1 MSFRWTRR
9 RFTAA
14 VGTALILPAGVPA
27 FAAGEKP
34 VVLHA
39 PEASAP
45 ALIEL
50 CRALQPEGLPA
61 NPRVGIKIHGGEAR
75 VNYPLFAALRD
86 AYPGAA
92 FVETNWASDFGGS
105 RRHTRT
111 HIEEI
116 RSQGVTGPIDVLDRE
131 ERDEDYVT
139 VPVRNG
145 IELSE
150 IETTRAS
157 LEAYDFLID
166 LTNFKVP
173 SFAGYT
179 GAVKNTG
186 IGFASPRAKSLVHG
200 PDYAKSEGFFRRLV
214 DSTRGIAEALGER
227 MIHVNI
233 VTALKPVEVAGI
245 ETRTGIFGI
254 FASKDPFAVDQAVV
268 DAAYGRENRAR
279 LAALPVERKIESG
292 VLQLDLFASYDAPE
306 RDVRIETPDIA

>member
-50 CRALQPEGLPA
+50 CRALQPAGLPA

-157 LEAYDFLID
+157 LWKPTTSSSTSRTSKCRALQAIRAPSRIRGSA
-166 LTNFKVP
+166 LRVRVRKVSCTAP
-173 SFAGYT
+173 TTRKAKVFS
-179 GAVKNTG
+179 V
-186 IGFASPRAKSLVHG
+186 AS
-200 PDYAKSEGFFRRLV
+200 
-214 DSTRGIAEALGER
+214 STRA
-227 MIHVNI
+227 
-233 VTALKPVEVAGI
+233 AGLPK
-245 ETRTGIFGI
+245 RW
-254 FASKDPFAVDQAVV
+254 AS
-268 DAAYGRENRAR
+268 G
-279 LAALPVERKIESG
+279 
-292 VLQLDLFASYDAPE
+292 
-306 RDVRIETPDIA
+306 

>member
-1 MSFRWTRR
+1 MTFRLTRR

-14 VGTALILPAGVPA
+14 VGTALVLPAGVPA
-27 FAAGEKP
+27 FAVGEKP

-39 PEASAP
+39 PEPSP
-45 ALIEL
+45 QALIVL
-50 CRALQPEGLPA
+50 CRALQPAGLPA

-105 RRHTRT
+105 RRHTQS

-116 RSQGVTGPIDVLDRE
+116 RSQGVTGEIDILDRD

-139 VPVRNG
+139 VPVKNG
-145 IELSE
+145 IELTE
-150 IETTRAS
+150 IETTRVS

-179 GAVKNTG
+179 GAVKDTG
-186 IGFASPRAKSLVHG
+186 IGFASPRAKSIVHG
-200 PDYAKSEGFFRRLV
+200 PGYAKSEGFFRRLV
-214 DSTRGIAEALGER
+214 DSARGIAGALSER

-233 VTALKPVEVAGI
+233 VTDLKPVTLDGLEARSG
-245 ETRTGIFGI
+245 TLGI

-268 DAAYGRENRAR
+268 DAVYGRDNRAK
-279 LAALPVERKIESG
+279 LAAQPLERKIESG
-292 VLQLDLFASYDAPE
+292 VLQLELFAPYDAPE
-306 RDVRIETPDIA
+306 RDVRIETPKVV

>member
-1 MSFRWTRR
+1 MTFRLTRR

-39 PEASAP
+39 PEASAQ
-45 ALIEL
+45 ALIAL
-50 CRALQPEGLPA
+50 CRALQPAGLPA

-75 VNYPLFAALRD
+75 VNYELFAALRD

-105 RRHTRT
+105 RRHTQS

-116 RSQGVTGPIDVLDRE
+116 RSQGVTGAIDVLDRE
-131 ERDEDYVT
+131 EREEDYVK
-139 VPVRNG
+139 VPVKNG
-145 IELSE
+145 IELAE

-157 LEAYDFLID
+157 LEAYDFLIN

-179 GAVKNTG
+179 GAVKDTG
-186 IGFASPRAKSLVHG
+186 IGFASPRGKSIVHG

-214 DSTRGIAEALGER
+214 DSTRGIADAMGDR

-233 VTALKPVEVAGI
+233 VTGLKPVEVDGI
-245 ETRTGIFGI
+245 EARTGTFGI
-254 FASKDPFAVDQAVV
+254 FASKNPFAVDQAVV
-268 DAAYGRENRAR
+268 DAAYGRENRAK
-279 LAALPVERKIESG
+279 LAALPVASKIESG
-292 VLQLDLFASYDAPE
+292 VLQLDLYAPYDAPE
-306 RDVRIETPDIA
+306 RDVRIETPEMA